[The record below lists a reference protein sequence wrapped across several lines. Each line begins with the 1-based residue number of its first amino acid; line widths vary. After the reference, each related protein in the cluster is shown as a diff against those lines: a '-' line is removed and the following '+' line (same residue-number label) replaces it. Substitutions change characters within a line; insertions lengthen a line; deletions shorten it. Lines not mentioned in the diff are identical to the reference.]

1 MSIDISKYKNQI
13 EAKNALRQDYEGE
26 LPSTVLDRLCREFI
40 GWIDSG
46 DTDYLDAAVS
56 LLYANKVPI
65 KGRLFDE
72 VGKLAEARLSREV
85 EGSSGARNKQI
96 KYRRKQ
102 AEKFAEPII
111 KQLETKNGRNKCFI
125 NEPAVQNVF
134 VLVKICGFYELSA
147 CFYAACINDKN
158 RAATWFKKIGA
169 GRIRQLYTNFKRT
182 DKYDELTSNL
192 ELYKE
197 IAYPNMSNEDIE
209 RSITNGEAFC
219 KQTYSYLLEEGKEF
233 TRIKRNKN

>member
-1 MSIDISKYKNQI
+1 MRIDISKYKNQI
-13 EAKNALRQDYEGE
+13 EAENALRQDYEGE
-26 LPSTVLDRLCREFI
+26 LPSTVLDSLCREFI

-111 KQLETKNGRNKCFI
+111 KQLETKNGCNKYFI
-125 NEPAVQNVF
+125 SEPAVKNVF
-134 VLVKICGFYELSA
+134 VLVKICGFYELPA
-147 CFYAACINDKN
+147 CFYAACINEENKG
-158 RAATWFKKIGA
+158 RPTFKRISA
-169 GRIRQLYTNFKRT
+169 GRVRQLYREYKKT
-182 DKYDELTSNL
+182 DEYNL
-192 ELYKE
+192 YISDLEKYKE
-197 IAYPNMSNEDIE
+197 IVYPNMTSEEIE
-209 RSITNGEAFC
+209 HSITNGEAFS
-219 KQTYSYLLEEGKEF
+219 KQTYQFLLEQGKEF
-233 TRIKRNKN
+233 TRMKRNKN